1 MTGDELAFLTAA
13 EQARGIQRRDISPI
27 ELTQAYLERIERW
40 NPVLNAYITVTAERA
55 LDAAREADSEIAAG
69 RYRGPLHGIPYGVK
83 DQMYTAGVRTT
94 AASRILAEFVPDRT
108 ARVVERLDE
117 VGAILIGKQNLDEWG
132 KGGTVHHWF
141 GQPRNPWNP
150 LHTPSGSSS
159 GSGVATA
166 AGLCSASL
174 GEDTG
179 GSVRQPAAANG
190 VVGLR
195 PTFGR
200 VSRSGAIMHGWNA
213 DTIGPLTRSVED
225 CALFLGAIAGVD
237 PTDSL
242 TSDRPVPA
250 YAAALTG
257 DLRGLRLAIVTELA
271 TDPAIHPEVSA
282 AFHRAVITLRE
293 LGAQVDE
300 VSLPLAEHATTLVML
315 TSDAD
320 IAAVFLHRWLRDRWD
335 DFDVGTRRRLAVG
348 CLVPA
353 VVYSRAMR
361 ARVLVR
367 GQVLDRLA
375 TYDALISPTNPM
387 PPPRIDAGPGRID
400 ASTNMGKL
408 RRLCTY
414 PFAVANTPAI
424 SVPSGFSRDG
434 LPLALQIAGRPFDES
449 TVLRIAHAYEQAH
462 PWHGQHPD
470 LEKTSLLLPA
480 DVDEFVDTTDETRR
494 VARRP
499 DLRVSDGDVA
509 RMAATV
515 GLPIGEDDLDEVA
528 VRLSGLL
535 DDMDR
540 IEQQL
545 GPLLNEVDPIPPVY
559 PREPF

>member
-1 MTGDELAFLTAA
+1 MSGDELAYLSAA
-13 EQARGIQRRDISPI
+13 EQGHRIRRREISPT
-27 ELTQAYLERIERW
+27 ELTGAYLDRIERW
-40 NPVLNAYITVTAERA
+40 NPLLNAFITVTAERA
-55 LDAAREADSEIAAG
+55 LEAARGAEAEIVAG

-83 DQMYTAGVRTT
+83 DQMFTAGVRTT
-94 AASRILAEFVPDRT
+94 AASRILADFVPDHN
-108 ARVVERLDE
+108 AHVVDRLDAA
-117 VGAILIGKQNLDEWG
+117 GAVLVGKQNLDEWG

-166 AGLCSASL
+166 AGLCSGSL

-213 DTIGPLTRSVED
+213 DTIGPVTRSVKD
-225 CALFLGAIAGVD
+225 CALFLGAIAGAD
-237 PTDSL
+237 PADPL
-242 TSDRPVPA
+242 TSDRPVPD

-257 DLRGLRLAIVTELA
+257 DLQGLRVAIVTELA
-271 TDPAIHPEVSA
+271 THPAIQPAVSE
-282 AFHRAVITLRE
+282 AFDRSVRTLRE

-320 IAAVFLHRWLRDRWD
+320 IAAFFLHRWLRDRWD

-367 GQVLDRLA
+367 GQVLDSLA
-375 TYDALISPTNPM
+375 TYDALISPTNPA
-387 PPPRIDAGPGRID
+387 PAPRIDASPGRID
-400 ASTNMGKL
+400 ASTGMGKV

-414 PFAVANTPAI
+414 PFSVANTPTI
-424 SVPSGFSRDG
+424 SVPAGFSPEG
-434 LPLALQIAGRPFDES
+434 LPLALQVAGRPFDES
-449 TVLRIAHAYEQAH
+449 TVFRIAHAYEQAH
-462 PWHGQHPD
+462 PWHERHPD

-480 DVDEFVDTTDETRR
+480 EAERFAETTDETRSA
-494 VARRP
+494 ARRP
-499 DLRVSDGDVA
+499 DARLSDADVA

-515 GLPIGEDDLDEVA
+515 GLPIPDDDLDEVA
-528 VRLSGLL
+528 VRLSSLL

-545 GPLLNEVDPIPPVY
+545 GTRLNEIDPIPPVY
-559 PREPF
+559 PRDPF